1 MREKWRIEGE
11 LMKERSWMSGGMAL
25 AVAGGG
31 VAALVV
37 LALLALNPRVDPGE
51 LVEAPDRGAEP
62 TVEGAAEPD
71 ATETAAPDEP
81 APVTDAVIDGT
92 PADVAVV
99 DAADTQ
105 EDPATQDPAPEP
117 AIVTSDEATDQ
128 VADEVVPA
136 LQDAAET
143 AETASDAPE
152 VAPQPSTDVAAGTEI
167 ETPDGQPADA
177 STQDEQ
183 PQSAV
188 IAALPQNEAP
198 ASAEPAAEQTA
209 TDQAATDQHSTA
221 QPAPESTQ
229 AAPAPSFDTVRL
241 APDGEA
247 LVAGRARA
255 GDTVEIQLDGET
267 VGTAMA
273 GGDGAFVAFLSLP
286 ASDAPR
292 VLTLA
297 TSGDNETQRSAQ
309 QVIIAPVAQPESELA
324 VSTAAPDA
332 PPVPDSAPAAT
343 VEISAAATSTPAL
356 LLSDADGIRVLQPA
370 TPADPAAGG
379 LGVALDVISYT
390 NDGDVLL
397 QGRGTA
403 GGTVLIYLDNA
414 PLSKTEI
421 GADRTWSIGLP
432 AVAAGV
438 YTLRLDEVNAA
449 GKVLSRIETP
459 FKREDRA
466 EVAAIAAAGAV
477 SAQVTAAAARDDAA
491 DRSSS
496 AVQGGGQQAE
506 AGDATI
512 RVVTVQP
519 GNTLWAIAREN
530 YGEGILFVRLFEANR
545 DRIRNPD
552 LIYPGQIFEIPE

>member
-1 MREKWRIEGE
+1 
-11 LMKERSWMSGGMAL
+11 MKVLSWMSGGMAL

-31 VAALVV
+31 VAALLVV
-37 LALLALNPRVDPGE
+37 ALLVLNPRVDPVE
-51 LVEAPDRGAEP
+51 LVEEADRGAEP
-62 TVEGAAEPD
+62 PAEVRPEVVATQTV
-71 ATETAAPDEP
+71 APDEP
-81 APVTDAVIDGT
+81 APATDAVIDDT
-92 PADVAVV
+92 PEVVAVI

-105 EDPATQDPAPEP
+105 EDPAPEP
-117 AIVTSDEATDQ
+117 ATVTSDEATDQ
-128 VADEVVPA
+128 VADEVAPA

-143 AETASDAPE
+143 PETATDAPE
-152 VAPQPSTDVAAGTEI
+152 VAPQPSTDVAAGTET
-167 ETPDGQPADA
+167 ETPADQPIEASAQDGQ
-177 STQDEQ
+177 SQG
-183 PQSAV
+183 AV
-188 IAALPQNEAP
+188 IAALPQSELQANP
-198 ASAEPAAEQTA
+198 EPAAEETAADQPVTDQSGTDQTG
-209 TDQAATDQHSTA
+209 TDQAAA
-221 QPAPESTQ
+221 EATQ
-229 AAPAPSFDTVRL
+229 TTPVPSFDTVRL

-255 GDTVEIQLDGET
+255 GSTVEILLDGEP
-267 VGTAMA
+267 VGTAIA
-273 GGDGAFVAFLSLP
+273 GGDGAFVAFLTLP

-297 TSGDNETQRSAQ
+297 TSDSGEAQLSAQ

-332 PPVPDSAPAAT
+332 PPVPDSAPAGT

-356 LLSDADGIRVLQPA
+356 LLSDGDGIRVLQPA
-370 TPADPAAGG
+370 TPSDPAAGG

-414 PLSKTEI
+414 PLSKAEI
-421 GADRTWSIGLP
+421 NADRIWSIGLP
-432 AVAAGV
+432 AIAAGV
-438 YTLRLDEVNAA
+438 YTLRLDEVDAT

-477 SAQVTAAAARDDAA
+477 SAQVTSAATEGSAA
-491 DRSSS
+491 D
-496 AVQGGGQQAE
+496 QGDSQQAD
-506 AGDATI
+506 AGDAAI